1 MPNQPRTPGHMFR
14 IEPGLFAAAKAIAAS
29 RNETLTHVVTEAL
42 TRYVRRHSAELSAPT
57 AKDPS

>member
-1 MPNQPRTPGHMFR
+1 MPNQPRTPGRMFR
-14 IEPGLFAAAKAIAAS
+14 IDSALYAQAKAIAAA

-42 TRYVRRHSAELSAPT
+42 TRYVRRHSSELSAPT